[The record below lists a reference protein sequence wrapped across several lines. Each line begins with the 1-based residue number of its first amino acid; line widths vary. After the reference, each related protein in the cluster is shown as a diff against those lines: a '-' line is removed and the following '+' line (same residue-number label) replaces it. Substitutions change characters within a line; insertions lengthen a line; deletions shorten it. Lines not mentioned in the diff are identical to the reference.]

1 MKQKANEMIQDL
13 ATKSVRKDMLLELTD
28 KQYSNLTLMALRA
41 GVHNAKE
48 LIQSFVADLTGWQR
62 NGSDESQ
69 FANTWYDRAYCITT
83 DFLMPWRYYVYN
95 YDHDIEQLTEE
106 PDSLKK
112 AYEHYCEECKWG
124 GVEPESWDEV
134 LRVNQ
139 ELLQEKKEDQEQL
152 MQYIEAEKAEIK

>member
-41 GVHNAKE
+41 GLHNAKE

-112 AYEHYCEECKWG
+112 AYANGAEW
-124 GVEPESWDEV
+124 SR
-134 LRVNQ
+134 RVGTRYLGSIRSFCRRRKRIRNSSCSISKRKRQ
-139 ELLQEKKEDQEQL
+139 K
-152 MQYIEAEKAEIK
+152 

>member
-1 MKQKANEMIQDL
+1 MKANELKQDL
-13 ATKSVRKDMLLELTD
+13 DTPKAREDLLPELTD
-28 KQYSNLTLMALRA
+28 KQYSNLTRMALRA
-41 GVHNAKE
+41 GLHNARE

-62 NGSDESQ
+62 NGSDEEQ
-69 FANTWYDRAYCITT
+69 FAYTWYDRAYCITT

-95 YDHDIEQLTEE
+95 YDHDIELLTEE
-106 PDSLKK
+106 PDRLKK
-112 AYEHYCEECKWG
+112 AYEHYCEVCKWG

>member
-1 MKQKANEMIQDL
+1 MKIDHHDL
-13 ATKSVRKDMLLELTD
+13 SRGDTTFITMTTTERSRK
-28 KQYSNLTLMALRA
+28 
-41 GVHNAKE
+41 
-48 LIQSFVADLTGWQR
+48 
-62 NGSDESQ
+62 NGQPE
-69 FANTWYDRAYCITT
+69 
-83 DFLMPWRYYVYN
+83 
-95 YDHDIEQLTEE
+95 
-106 PDSLKK
+106 K

>member
-1 MKQKANEMIQDL
+1 MKRKANEMIQDL
-13 ATKSVRKDMLLELTD
+13 ATKSARKDIIPELTD
-28 KQYSNLTLMALRA
+28 KQYSSLTRMALRA
-41 GVHNAKE
+41 GLHNARE

-62 NGSDESQ
+62 NGSDEEQ
-69 FANTWYDRAYCITT
+69 FAYTWYDRAYCITT

-95 YDHDIEQLTEE
+95 YDYDIEQLTEE
-106 PDSLKK
+106 PDRLKK

>member
-13 ATKSVRKDMLLELTD
+13 ATKSARKDIIPELTD
-28 KQYSNLTLMALRA
+28 KQYSSLTRIALRA
-41 GVHNAKE
+41 GLHNARE

-62 NGSDESQ
+62 NGSDEGQ

-95 YDHDIEQLTEE
+95 YDHDIEQFTEE

-112 AYEHYCEECKWG
+112 EYEHYCEECKWD

-139 ELLQEKKEDQEQL
+139 ELLQEEKEDQEQL
-152 MQYIEAEKAEIK
+152 MRYIKAEKADIK

>member
-1 MKQKANEMIQDL
+1 MKDSDVIKDL
-13 ATKSVRKDMLLELTD
+13 DMLQIRCDLIPELTD

-41 GVHNAKE
+41 GLHNARE

-62 NGSDESQ
+62 NGSDEEQ
-69 FANTWYDRAYCITT
+69 FAYTWYDRAYCITT

-95 YDHDIEQLTEE
+95 YDYDIEQLTEE
-106 PDSLKK
+106 PDRLKK

>member
-1 MKQKANEMIQDL
+1 MKDSDVIKDL
-13 ATKSVRKDMLLELTD
+13 DTLQIRCDLIPELTD

-41 GVHNAKE
+41 GLHNARE

-62 NGSDESQ
+62 NGSDEEQ
-69 FANTWYDRAYCITT
+69 FAYTWYDRAYCITT

-95 YDHDIEQLTEE
+95 YDYDIEQLTEE
-106 PDSLKK
+106 PDRLKK

>member
-1 MKQKANEMIQDL
+1 MKANELKQDWD
-13 ATKSVRKDMLLELTD
+13 TRKEREDLLPELTD
-28 KQYSNLTLMALRA
+28 KQYSSLTRMALRA
-41 GVHNAKE
+41 GLYNARE

-62 NGSDESQ
+62 NGSDEEQ

-95 YDHDIEQLTEE
+95 YDHDIEQFTEE

-112 AYEHYCEECKWG
+112 AYGHYCEKCKWG

-139 ELLQEKKEDQEQL
+139 ELLQEEKEDQEQL
-152 MQYIEAEKAEIK
+152 MRYIKAEKADIK

>member
-13 ATKSVRKDMLLELTD
+13 ATKSARKDIIPELTD
-28 KQYSNLTLMALRA
+28 KQYSSLTRMALRA
-41 GVHNAKE
+41 GLHNARE

-62 NGSDESQ
+62 NGSDEGQ
-69 FANTWYDRAYCITT
+69 FAYTWYDRAYCITT
-83 DFLMPWRYYVYN
+83 DFLMPWIYYVYN
-95 YDHDIEQLTEE
+95 YDHDIEQFTEE

-134 LRVNQ
+134 QRVNQ
-139 ELLQEKKEDQEQL
+139 ELLQEEKEDQEQL
-152 MQYIEAEKAEIK
+152 MRYIKAEKADIK